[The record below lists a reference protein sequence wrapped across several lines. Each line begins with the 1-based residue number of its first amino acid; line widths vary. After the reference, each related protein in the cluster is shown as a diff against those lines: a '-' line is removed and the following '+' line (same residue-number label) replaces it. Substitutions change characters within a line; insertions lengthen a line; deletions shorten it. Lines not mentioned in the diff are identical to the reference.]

1 MLFRQHLKQSQSVTQ
16 HTLEFRKVIRMK
28 IILAI
33 VQDKDSNRLANEFID
48 ANIRATKLSSTG
60 GFLKAGNSTFI
71 VGIDDDRV
79 EEALELIKQTCQ
91 SRKQYVSTPVTL
103 DITMDGQVPY
113 PVEVEVGGATVFVLP
128 VEGFHQY

>member
-1 MLFRQHLKQSQSVTQ
+1 
-16 HTLEFRKVIRMK
+16 MK

-71 VGIDDDRV
+71 IGIDDERV
-79 EEALELIKQTCQ
+79 DETLALIKET
-91 SRKQYVSTPVTL
+91 
-103 DITMDGQVPY
+103 
-113 PVEVEVGGATVFVLP
+113 
-128 VEGFHQY
+128 

>member
-1 MLFRQHLKQSQSVTQ
+1 
-16 HTLEFRKVIRMK
+16 MK

-33 VQDKDSNRLANEFID
+33 IQDKDSNRLSNELID

-71 VGIDDDRV
+71 VGI
-79 EEALELIKQTCQ
+79 EEALEIIKKTCE
-91 SRKQYVSTPVTL
+91 SRKQFVSTPVTL
-103 DITMDGQVPY
+103 DISMDGGVPY

-128 VEGFHQY
+128 VEGFHQF

>member
-1 MLFRQHLKQSQSVTQ
+1 
-16 HTLEFRKVIRMK
+16 MK

-71 VGIDDDRV
+71 VGIEDERV
-79 EEALELIKQTCQ
+79 DEALELIEKTCQ

-103 DITMDGQVPY
+103 DISMDGQIPY

>member
-1 MLFRQHLKQSQSVTQ
+1 
-16 HTLEFRKVIRMK
+16 MK

-71 VGIDDDRV
+71 IGIDDERV
-79 EEALELIKQTCQ
+79 DETLALIKETCQ

-103 DITMDGQVPY
+103 DITMDGQIPY
-113 PVEVEVGGATVFVLP
+113 PVEVEVRGATCFVLP

>member
-1 MLFRQHLKQSQSVTQ
+1 
-16 HTLEFRKVIRMK
+16 MK

-79 EEALELIKQTCQ
+79 EEALELIKKPVNLVNNMCQ
-91 SRKQYVSTPVTL
+91 L
-103 DITMDGQVPY
+103 
-113 PVEVEVGGATVFVLP
+113 L
-128 VEGFHQY
+128 

>member
-1 MLFRQHLKQSQSVTQ
+1 
-16 HTLEFRKVIRMK
+16 MK
-28 IILAI
+28 LIMAI

-71 VGIDDDRV
+71 IGIEDDRV
-79 EEALELIKQTCQ
+79 QDALELIKKTCQ
-91 SRKQYVSTPVTL
+91 SRKQYVSTPMSL
-103 DITMDGQVPY
+103 DISLDGQVPY

-128 VEGFHQY
+128 IEGFHQF

>member
-1 MLFRQHLKQSQSVTQ
+1 
-16 HTLEFRKVIRMK
+16 MK
-28 IILAI
+28 LIMAI

-71 VGIDDDRV
+71 IGIDDDRV
-79 EEALELIKQTCQ
+79 TEALELIKKTCQ
-91 SRKQYVSTPVTL
+91 SRKQYVSTPMSL
-103 DITMDGQVPY
+103 DISLDGQVPY

>member
-1 MLFRQHLKQSQSVTQ
+1 
-16 HTLEFRKVIRMK
+16 MK

-33 VQDKDSNRLANEFID
+33 VQDKDSNRLANELID

-79 EEALELIKQTCQ
+79 DEALELIKKTCQ

-103 DITMDGQVPY
+103 DITMDGQIPY

>member
-1 MLFRQHLKQSQSVTQ
+1 
-16 HTLEFRKVIRMK
+16 MK
-28 IILAI
+28 LILAI
-33 VQDKDSNRLANEFID
+33 IQDKDSNRLANEFID

-71 VGIDDDRV
+71 IGIDDARV
-79 EEALELIKQTCQ
+79 NETLELIKKTCE
-91 SRKQYVSTPVTL
+91 SRKQFVSTPVTL
-103 DITMDGQVPY
+103 DISMDGQVPY